1 MIDALT
7 TLAASRREGTAKG
20 MPSVCSA
27 HPLVVKAAAREAADA
42 GAPLLIEATCNQVNQ
57 FGGYTGMQPAD
68 FVSGTMDIARR
79 ENLPAGRLIFGGD
92 HLGPNPW
99 RDEPAESAMRKAED
113 MVDAYARAGFRKLH
127 LDASMG
133 CGSEAEPLGDATIAE
148 RAARL
153 AARAERTAA
162 ALGGAMPVY
171 VIGTEV
177 PPPGGAHHA
186 ISEIEPTSLEE
197 ARNTLEVHR
206 EVFRRHGLDGAL
218 SRVIAIVVQPGVEF
232 GNENVILYD
241 RARAARLPA
250 LLAEEPNLVYEAH
263 STDYQGP
270 RPLRALVED
279 GFAILK
285 VGPELTYRLREALYG
300 LDLIASDLF
309 SRLRPPRPLCGD
321 GTGNAGG
328 RKPLAEP
335 LPGNTR
341 SSAARAALLVF
352 GPHPILLGPARTNGG
367 GRAPRRD
374 FDRADRA
381 NHAVPPAPANLRDLR
396 RQAAGAERTG
406 HFCCPSRARGLP
418 LCRLR
423 GGEPV
428 LNPAA
433 PH

>member
-1 MIDALT
+1 
-7 TLAASRREGTAKG
+7 
-20 MPSVCSA
+20 
-27 HPLVVKAAAREAADA
+27 
-42 GAPLLIEATCNQVNQ
+42 
-57 FGGYTGMQPAD
+57 
-68 FVSGTMDIARR
+68 
-79 ENLPAGRLIFGGD
+79 
-92 HLGPNPW
+92 
-99 RDEPAESAMRKAED
+99 
-113 MVDAYARAGFRKLH
+113 
-127 LDASMG
+127 
-133 CGSEAEPLGDATIAE
+133 
-148 RAARL
+148 
-153 AARAERTAA
+153 
-162 ALGGAMPVY
+162 MPVY

-309 SRLRPPRPLCGD
+309 PDYGPRALYAAMEQAMLADESHWRSHYRGTPAHQRLERHYSFSDRIRYYWGQPGPTAAVERLVATL
-321 GTGNAGG
+321 TGRTVPITLFRQHLPTFETFAG
-328 RKPLAEP
+328 KPLEP
-335 LPGNTR
+335 SELVI
-341 SSAARAALLVF
+341 SAVR
-352 GPHPILLGPARTNGG
+352 
-367 GRAPRRD
+367 
-374 FDRADRA
+374 
-381 NHAVPPAPANLRDLR
+381 
-396 RQAAGAERTG
+396 
-406 HFCCPSRARGLP
+406 RGLEDY
-418 LCRLR
+418 RY
-423 GGEPV
+423 
-428 LNPAA
+428 AA
-433 PH
+433 SGAANRS

>member
-148 RAARL
+148 RGKTGCPGRTHGRRARRRHAGL
-153 AARAERTAA
+153 CDRHRSSPAGRRASCHFGDRAHEPRRGAQHS
-162 ALGGAMPVY
+162 GGPPR
-171 VIGTEV
+171 GF
-177 PPPGGAHHA
+177 PPPRTRRSAV
-186 ISEIEPTSLEE
+186 P
-197 ARNTLEVHR
+197 RHR
-206 EVFRRHGLDGAL
+206 HRRATG
-218 SRVIAIVVQPGVEF
+218 RRIRQR
-232 GNENVILYD
+232 ENVILYD

-309 SRLRPPRPLCGD
+309 PDYGPRALYAAMEQAMLADESHWRSHYRGTPAHQRLGRHYSFSDRIRYYWGQPGPTAAVERLVATL
-321 GTGNAGG
+321 TGRTVPITLFRQHLPTFETFAG
-328 RKPLAEP
+328 KPLEP
-335 LPGNTR
+335 SELVI
-341 SSAARAALLVF
+341 SAVR
-352 GPHPILLGPARTNGG
+352 
-367 GRAPRRD
+367 
-374 FDRADRA
+374 
-381 NHAVPPAPANLRDLR
+381 
-396 RQAAGAERTG
+396 
-406 HFCCPSRARGLP
+406 RGLEDY
-418 LCRLR
+418 RY
-423 GGEPV
+423 
-428 LNPAA
+428 AA
-433 PH
+433 SGAANRS

>member
-1 MIDALT
+1 VIDALT

-309 SRLRPPRPLCGD
+309 PDYGPRALYAAMEQAMLADESHWRSHYRGTPAHQRLGRHYSFSDRIRYYWGQPGPTAAVERLVATL
-321 GTGNAGG
+321 TGRTVPITLFRQHLPTFETFAG
-328 RKPLAEP
+328 KPLEP
-335 LPGNTR
+335 SELVI
-341 SSAARAALLVF
+341 SAVR
-352 GPHPILLGPARTNGG
+352 
-367 GRAPRRD
+367 
-374 FDRADRA
+374 
-381 NHAVPPAPANLRDLR
+381 
-396 RQAAGAERTG
+396 
-406 HFCCPSRARGLP
+406 RGLEDY
-418 LCRLR
+418 RY
-423 GGEPV
+423 
-428 LNPAA
+428 AA
-433 PH
+433 SGAANRS

>member
-1 MIDALT
+1 
-7 TLAASRREGTAKG
+7 
-20 MPSVCSA
+20 
-27 HPLVVKAAAREAADA
+27 
-42 GAPLLIEATCNQVNQ
+42 
-57 FGGYTGMQPAD
+57 MQPAD

-79 ENLPAGRLIFGGD
+79 ENLPAGRLILGGD

-133 CGSEAEPLGDATIAE
+133 CGGEAEPLGDATIAE

-250 LLAEEPNLVYEAH
+250 LLAEEPTLVYEAH

-279 GFAILK
+279 RFAILK

-309 SRLRPPRPLCGD
+309 PDYGPRALY
-321 GTGNAGG
+321 AAMEQAM
-328 RKPLAEP
+328 LADESHWRSHYR
-335 LPGNTR
+335 GNTR

-352 GPHPILLGPARTNGG
+352 GPHPILLGPAGTNGG

-381 NHAVPPAPANLRDLR
+381 HHAVPPAPANLRDLR